1 MAKLNAAQIASLLR
15 EFGDR
20 MDFAGDNPFR
30 ARAYRRAADNLALTT
45 VPIDRLIAE
54 HRLTDIPG
62 IGDALAGL
70 IAHLHETGS
79 DPRLEKMRSQVPDE
93 LLQMLRIPGL
103 RPDKIHKLHDKLGI
117 SSIDELERAARSDK
131 LKTTK
136 GFGPAFQT
144 KVLQGIELSR
154 RSGGKH
160 IHRAA
165 AALEYA
171 AAELK
176 KSRPDLSIISPAG
189 EFRRGCELVRDFA
202 LVAVTS
208 RDDARDAEISGAEGM
223 KVHITT
229 KARYGIT
236 LLLATGSDNHIA
248 ALRALASQRGWT
260 LDGKGLR
267 DGNKVLASATESE
280 IYACLDLPFIAPEL
294 RETGAEVELA
304 RDGRLPTLVEAADI
318 HGVLHAHTN
327 QSDGTDTLQ
336 DMAKAAEEN
345 GYSYLGLTDHSQT
358 ASYAGGLQPDEVVAQ
373 QREVE
378 RLNRKQKSGFHVF
391 KGIESD
397 ILADGS
403 LDYSDDILQ
412 GFDLIIASVHS
423 RFRMSPAEQTARIV
437 RAIENPRTTILGHVT
452 GRLLMRRHG
461 YDVDMEAIL
470 RACARH
476 GVAIELNA
484 NPWRLDMDW
493 RWCTRAL
500 ELGCMF
506 SINPDAHSTEEI
518 KNIRWGVLM
527 ARKGAVPRERVLNCR
542 SRTEFNNYLQER
554 RRRAADAVPS
564 RRPRSRKRAR

>member
-1 MAKLNAAQIASLLR
+1 MAKLNAAQIASVLR

-20 MDFAGDNPFR
+20 MDFAGENPFR

-70 IAHLHETGS
+70 IARLHEAGS
-79 DPRLEKMRSQVPDE
+79 DARLEKMRAQVPGE

-103 RPDKIHKLHDKLGI
+103 RPDRIRKLHDKLGI
-117 SSIDELERAARSDK
+117 GSIDELELAARSDR
-131 LKTTK
+131 LKTAK

-144 KVLQGIELSR
+144 KVLQGLELSR

-165 AALEYA
+165 AALEYG

-176 KSRPDLSIISPAG
+176 KSRPDLSIITPAG
-189 EFRRGCELVRDFA
+189 EFRRGCELVRDFS

-208 RDDARDAEISGAEGM
+208 RGRVRDTEISGAEGM

-236 LLLATGSDNHIA
+236 LLLATGSEHHIA
-248 ALRALASQRGWT
+248 ALRALASARGWT
-260 LDGKGLR
+260 LDAHGLQDGK
-267 DGNKVLASATESE
+267 KVLASATETD

-294 RETGAEVELA
+294 RETGTEVDLA
-304 RDGRLPTLVEAADI
+304 RKGQLPTLVEPTDI
-318 HGVLHAHTN
+318 HGVLHVHTD
-327 QSDGTDTLQ
+327 QSDGVDTLQ
-336 DMAKAAEEN
+336 DMATAAEEN

-358 ASYAGGLQPDEVVAQ
+358 ASYAGGLQPAEVLAQ

-378 RLNRKQKSGFHVF
+378 RLNRKRGAGFRIF

-412 GFDLIIASVHS
+412 RFDLIIASVHS
-423 RFRMSPAEQTARIV
+423 RFRMNSTEQTARII

-452 GRLLMRRHG
+452 GRLLLRRHG

-476 GVAIELNA
+476 GVAMEINA

-493 RWCTRAL
+493 RWCIRAL

-506 SINPDAHSTEEI
+506 SINPDAHSTAEI
-518 KNIRWGVLM
+518 NNIRWGVLM
-527 ARKGAVPRERVLNCR
+527 ARKGAVPRERVLNCL
-542 SRTEFNNYLQER
+542 SRAEFENYLQNR
-554 RRRAADAVPS
+554 
-564 RRPRSRKRAR
+564 RKRAKERGARK

>member
-1 MAKLNAAQIASLLR
+1 MAKLNAAQIANLLR
-15 EFGDR
+15 EIGDR
-20 MDFAGDNPFR
+20 MVFAGENPFR

-54 HRLTDIPG
+54 DILTEIPG
-62 IGDALAGL
+62 IGDALARL
-70 IAHLHETGS
+70 IVHLHETGS
-79 DPRLEKMRSQVPDE
+79 DPRLERMRSEVPAGFLE
-93 LLQMLRIPGL
+93 MLRIPGL
-103 RPDKIHKLHDKLGI
+103 RPDRIRKLHDVLGI
-117 SSIDELERAARSDK
+117 SSIDELQDAARSDR

-160 IHRAA
+160 IHRTA

-171 AAELK
+171 AVELK
-176 KSRPDLSIISPAG
+176 KRRPDLSIISPAG
-189 EFRRGCELVRDFA
+189 EFRRGCELVRELS

-208 RDDARDAEISGAEGM
+208 RDRARDREISAAEGM
-223 KVHITT
+223 TVHITT
-229 KARYGIT
+229 KARYGIA
-236 LLLATGSDNHIA
+236 LLLATGSENHIA
-248 ALRALASQRGWT
+248 ALRALAAQRGWT
-260 LDGKGLR
+260 LDANGLR
-267 DGNKVLASATESE
+267 DGKKVLASAAETE
-280 IYACLDLPFIAPEL
+280 IYARLDLPFIAPEL

-304 RDGRLPTLVEAADI
+304 RKGRLPELVNAGDI
-318 HGVLHAHTN
+318 RGVLHAHTD
-327 QSDGTDTLQ
+327 QSDGVDTLE
-336 DMAKAAEEN
+336 DMAKAAQEN

-358 ASYAGGLQPDEVVAQ
+358 ASYAGGLQPAEVLAQ

-378 RLNRKQKSGFHVF
+378 RLNRKRGAGFRVF

-412 GFDLIIASVHS
+412 RFDLIIASVHS
-423 RFRMSPAEQTARIV
+423 RFRMNSAEQTARIV
-437 RAIENPRTTILGHVT
+437 RAIENPRTTILGHMT
-452 GRLLMRRHG
+452 GRLLLRRPG
-461 YDVDMEAIL
+461 YDLDMEAIL

-476 GVAIELNA
+476 GVAIEINA

-527 ARKGAVPRERVLNCR
+527 ARKGAVPRERVLNCL
-542 SRTEFNNYLQER
+542 SRADFEKYLQER
-554 RRRAADAVPS
+554 RKRAA
-564 RRPRSRKRAR
+564 RTRGARN